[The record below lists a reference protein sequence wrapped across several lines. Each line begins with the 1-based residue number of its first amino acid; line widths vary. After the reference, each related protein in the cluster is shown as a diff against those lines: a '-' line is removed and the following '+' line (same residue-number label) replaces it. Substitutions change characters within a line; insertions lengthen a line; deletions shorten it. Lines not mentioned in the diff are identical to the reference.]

1 MENKIMIVD
10 DEEYIRQLY
19 AEELNDE
26 GYQVVT
32 VSTGF
37 RIIEK
42 IEREHPD
49 LVVLD
54 VKLREYNGLDI
65 LQDIKNRFNDLPVG
79 LCTAYDTFRGDIKSI
94 AADFYVVRS
103 FDLTELKDNIAHTLD
118 HSRKSLT
125 EHNYS
130 LYH

>member
-1 MENKIMIVD
+1 MKSKIMIVD
-10 DEEYIRQLY
+10 DEKHIRRLY

-37 RIIEK
+37 EVMEK
-42 IEREHPD
+42 IENENPD

-54 VKLREYNGLDI
+54 IKLREYNGLDI
-65 LQDIKNRFNDLPVG
+65 LRDIKKRFHNLPVG
-79 LCTAYDTFRGDIKSI
+79 ICSAYDTFKGDIKSV

-103 FDLTELKDNIAHTLD
+103 FDMTELKDCIADILIPSGKKVIKH
-118 HSRKSLT
+118 
-125 EHNYS
+125 
-130 LYH
+130 